1 MATMYDVARRAGT
14 SVGTVSRFVNGSGY
28 VGKAS
33 RSRIR
38 KAIDE
43 LGFVP
48 NSAARSLT
56 TKRTGLIGLVVSDLR
71 NPFSAELAHAIQ
83 HAAKEHDYSLVVSA
97 TDSEDERA
105 LQVLSGLRSRQVDGL
120 IVAHPESRAVNEELV
135 TTVRQ
140 GTPLVLI
147 GMRIDPPVCDR
158 VTTDTYEGALAAVSH
173 LIEQGHRRIGFIV
186 GQEQIRGRRRGYV
199 DALGAAGIELDESL
213 IASDPLNRDGGA
225 AAAVRFLTR
234 PDPPTA
240 IFAAND
246 AAALGVLQAAYVQNV
261 RVPDDLSVVG
271 FDDVEL
277 AAHAVP
283 PLTTVAQPTIDLG
296 REAVALLFG
305 RLNGSGPE
313 NNVEHRLPCRLIVRD
328 STTQAPRRQ
337 RRRQASRS

>member
-1 MATMYDVARRAGT
+1 MVTMYDVAKRAGT
-14 SVGTVSRFVNGSGY
+14 SIGTVSRYVNGSGY
-28 VGKAS
+28 VGQAS

-38 KAIDE
+38 KAIDD

-56 TKRTGLIGLVVSDLR
+56 TKRTGLLGLVVSDLR

-97 TDSEDERA
+97 TDSDDGRA
-105 LQVLSGLRSRQVDGL
+105 VRVLSGLRGRQVDGL
-120 IVAHPESRAVNEELV
+120 IVAHPESRVVNDELV
-135 TTVRQ
+135 AAVMQ
-140 GTPLVLI
+140 GVPVVLI
-147 GMRIDPPVCDR
+147 GMRLDPPVADR

-173 LIEQGHRRIGFIV
+173 LIDLGHRRIGFLE
-186 GQEQIRGRRRGYV
+186 GQEQVRGRRRGYV
-199 DALGAAGIELDESL
+199 DALTAAGIPVDESL
-213 IASDPLNRDGGA
+213 IGTDPLNRDGGA
-225 AAAVRFLTR
+225 TAALRFLDR

-246 AAALGVLQAAYVQNV
+246 AAALGVLQAAYVRKV

-283 PLTTVAQPTIDLG
+283 PLTTVAQPTLDLG

-305 RLNGSGPE
+305 RLSGSGPE
-313 NNVEHRLPCRLIVRD
+313 NAVELRLPCELIVRD
-328 STTQAPRRQ
+328 STTKAPSRQ
-337 RRRQASRS
+337 RRRQVPRS

>member
-1 MATMYDVARRAGT
+1 MVTMYDVARLADT
-14 SVGTVSRFVNGSGY
+14 SVGTVSRYVNGSGY
-28 VGKAS
+28 VGKTS

-48 NSAARSLT
+48 NTAARSLT
-56 TKRTGLIGLVVSDLR
+56 TKRSGLVGLVVSDLR

-83 HAAKEHDYSLVVSA
+83 HAAKERDYSLVVSA
-97 TDSEDERA
+97 TDSDDERV
-105 LQVLSGLRSRQVDGL
+105 LHVLSGLRGHQVDGL
-120 IVAHPESRAVNEELV
+120 IVAHPESRVANDELV
-135 TTVRQ
+135 ASVGQ
-140 GTPLVLI
+140 GVPLVLI
-147 GMRIDPPVCDR
+147 GMRLDPPVADR
-158 VTTDTYEGALAAVSH
+158 VTTDTFEGAVAAVRH
-173 LIEQGHRRIGFIV
+173 LLDLGHRRIGFIQ
-186 GQEQIRGRRRGYV
+186 GPEQVRGRRRGYL
-199 DALGAAGIELDESL
+199 DALAAAGIPTDESL
-213 IASDPLNRDGGA
+213 IRTDPLNREGGA
-225 AAAVRFLTR
+225 SAALAFLDQ

-246 AAALGVLQAAYVQNV
+246 AAALGVLQAAYLRKV

-283 PLTTVAQPTIDLG
+283 PLTTVAQPTLDLG

-313 NNVEHRLPCRLIVRD
+313 NAVEHRLPCRLIVRD
-328 STTQAPRRQ
+328 STTKAPSRQ
-337 RRRQASRS
+337 RRRQVPRS